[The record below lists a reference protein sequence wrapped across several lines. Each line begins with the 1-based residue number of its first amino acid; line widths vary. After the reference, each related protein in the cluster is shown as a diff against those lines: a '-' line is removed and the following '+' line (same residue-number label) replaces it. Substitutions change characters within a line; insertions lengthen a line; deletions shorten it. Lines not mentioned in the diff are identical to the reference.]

1 MSVYLVLKFLSGFRR
16 FEEGRE
22 AIRDN
27 WHPGLPNTSKT
38 DVNIEKVSE
47 IVQQNRRL
55 SIRAVA
61 ELINTDKKTVWQI
74 LCNNFNMKKVCSKMM
89 LRLLTP
95 EQKEIR
101 MNIRGNILQN
111 IENDPNFLENVI
123 TCDESWF
130 FSIRPRK

>member
-1 MSVYLVLKFLSGFRR
+1 MVMSVYLVLKFLSGFRR

-55 SIRAVA
+55 SIQAVA
-61 ELINTDKKTVWQI
+61 ELINTDKKTV
-74 LCNNFNMKKVCSKMM
+74 
-89 LRLLTP
+89 
-95 EQKEIR
+95 
-101 MNIRGNILQN
+101 
-111 IENDPNFLENVI
+111 
-123 TCDESWF
+123 
-130 FSIRPRK
+130 